1 LLYVLVNFAYK
12 KLRNRKKDIFQTPKV
27 RLPDGNKK
35 RNKNKII
42 TSLLMHYPE

>member
-1 LLYVLVNFAYK
+1 MCWSILLI
-12 KLRNRKKDIFQTPKV
+12 RNSETEKKDIFQTPKV
-27 RLPDGNKK
+27 RQPDGNKK